1 MILNKDQFPVVVQAY
16 EITDNKEFFVAEQV
30 VASQSEVD
38 VFVNRYAGKLIKARA
53 LTSTERNTSHTNSVP
68 TTTHRRSSAGTIV
81 LIILIILA
89 ILIAVGFYTG
99 WIQTN
104 FGIGA

>member
-30 VASQSEVD
+30 VASQAEVD

-53 LTSTERNTSHTNSVP
+53 LTSTERNTSQ
-68 TTTHRRSSAGTIV
+68 TTTTTPRRSSAGTTV

-89 ILIAVGFYTG
+89 ILIAIGFYTG
-99 WIQTN
+99 WIQRT
-104 FGIGA
+104 FGIGV